1 MAADLLPQILPDVK
15 KHIYPSSLPLSD
27 WKLKEGEVP
36 HAFSPKLNDQTWK
49 NHTVPAPWGG
59 YDKTAWFRKLV
70 TIPNEFAGRPVALV
84 LDLSEALVY
93 VNGKPFQGV
102 DANHQEVLLTP
113 KPRAQQTFQIAIEAY
128 SGRKKGPASFPSA
141 SLSVVNPTA
150 RSLYH
155 GLTALHELE
164 KTLGPSSPD
173 AKEIKELVRQTLI
186 FLKYFK
192 PDGEEY
198 PNAMGRALNFLT
210 RTLETEYKTSIPGL
224 LHLVAHSHI
233 DVVWLWR
240 LHETKKKCGRTFS
253 TALRLMEEYPEFNF
267 TQSQAQL
274 YEFTKQQYPDLYKEI
289 QRRVAEGRWI
299 PTGSM
304 WVEPDC
310 NIPNG
315 ESLVRQ
321 ILYGKRYFKREFGI
335 DSNILWLPD
344 TFGYSWAL
352 PQILKKAGIKY
363 FSTTKLT
370 WNDTTKFPYNT
381 FWWKGIDGSKILTHL
396 TPVGLEGLITPKDFK
411 KSWDAFQEKE
421 ASPHVLQTF
430 GYGDGGGGPTKEHLE
445 QARILKTIAGL
456 PPSSLSS
463 LGEFF
468 ARSEEHAGGV
478 ETWDGEIYL
487 EKHRGTYTTH
497 GWVKRENRLAEREL
511 YNAELLAVLG
521 TLFGQKGAAR
531 KYPDRALEQAWKTL
545 LLNQFHDILPG
556 TAIEPA
562 YEDVKTDF
570 QRIRSSCAAVQET
583 VLSDVMQKP
592 KKGEKEF
599 HFSLFNPLASTRNEY
614 VTLDVRSNEPAFML
628 CDKAGM
634 PIDHQLLG
642 RSGGLAHILCYV
654 TDIPP
659 FSSKHVTV
667 VPLKRKEG
675 TLKPWK
681 VTPKAVETSLFRV
694 RLDSKGQFTSLYDK
708 TLKRELLAKNK
719 RGNEFQTFKDQPK
732 QWDAW
737 DIDPEYSAKATEVL
751 KCQSIKVVEEGPLR
765 ATLRVSHKSDRG
777 SKVVQDIIF
786 YHKLPRIDFR
796 TSAFWKER
804 QTIWKVAFPAGLRTQ
819 QATYEIQFGAVQRPT
834 KTGDP
839 VQKAKFEVPAQ
850 QWADLSEP
858 KFGMSLLNDCKYG
871 YDAKDNTLRLTLLR
885 SPFYPHQV
893 EPWRFNDD
901 KITDQGEHQFTYALW
916 PHRGDWKSGETVRE
930 ARALNNPILV
940 IPGSMVQWPSLLT
953 LSHENIIFD
962 SIKKAEESDEIVI
975 RVHEAHGQST
985 RATMEFGVRIDQA
998 LECDLLENE
1007 VGKLKLK
1014 KTKLPLKFSPFEIKT
1029 LRVRLRPK
1037 R

>member
-1 MAADLLPQILPDVK
+1 M
-15 KHIYPSSLPLSD
+15 
-27 WKLKEGEVP
+27 KEGEP
-36 HAFSPKLNDQTWK
+36 PNAFSPKLNDSTWK
-49 NHTVPAPWGG
+49 NHTIPAPWGG
-59 YDKTAWFRKLV
+59 YDKTVWFRKLV
-70 TIPNEFAGRPVALV
+70 TVPGEFAGRPVALI
-84 LDLSEALVY
+84 LDLPEALVY
-93 VNGKPFQGV
+93 VNGKPFHGADV
-102 DANHQEVLLTP
+102 NHQEVLLAE
-113 KPRAQQTFQIAIEAY
+113 KPRANQEFHIAIEAY
-128 SGRKKGPASFPSA
+128 SGRKKNPASFGTA
-141 SLSVVNPTA
+141 NLCVVNPTA
-150 RSLYH
+150 RSLYY

-164 KTLGPSSPD
+164 KTFGPTSPE
-173 AKEIKELVRQTLI
+173 AKEIRELVRQTLI

-198 PNAMGRALNFLT
+198 PNAIGRALSFLT
-210 RTLETEYKTSIPGL
+210 RTLDAECKTDIPGL
-224 LHLVAHSHI
+224 LHLVAQSHI

-240 LHETKKKCGRTFS
+240 LRETRKKCGRTFS
-253 TALRLMEEYPEFNF
+253 TALRLMEEYPEFTF

-274 YEFTKQQYPDLYKEI
+274 YEYTKQQYPELYKEI
-289 QRRVAEGRWI
+289 RQRVAEGRWF

-321 ILYGKRYFKREFGI
+321 ILYGKRFFKQEFGI

-352 PQILKKAGIKY
+352 PQILKKTGIKY

-370 WNDTTKFPYNT
+370 WNDTSEFPYHT

-396 TPVGLEGLITPKDFK
+396 TPVGLEGSVTPKDLK
-411 KSWDAFQEKE
+411 KSWEAFQDKE
-421 ASPHVLQTF
+421 NSPHVLQTF
-430 GYGDGGGGPTKEHLE
+430 GFGDGGGGPTKEHLE
-445 QARILKTIAGL
+445 HARILKTILGL
-456 PPSSLSS
+456 PPSRLSS
-463 LGEFF
+463 LSEFF
-468 ARSEEHAGGV
+468 ARSEEHADDI
-478 ETWDGEIYL
+478 ETWNQELYL

-497 GWVKRENRLAEREL
+497 GWLKRENRLAERDL

-531 KYPDRALEQAWKTL
+531 RYPGRALEKSWKTL
-545 LLNQFHDILPG
+545 LLNHFHDILPG

-562 YEDVKTDF
+562 YEDVRADF
-570 QRIRSSCAAVQET
+570 QVIRTACASVQET
-583 VLSDVMQKP
+583 VLSDAIQKE
-592 KKGEKEF
+592 KKGQKEF
-599 HFSLFNPLASTRNEY
+599 HFSLFNPLASTRSEY
-614 VTLDVRSNEPAFML
+614 VTLEVRSKEPAFMV
-628 CDKAGM
+628 CDKTGM

-642 RSGGLAHILCYV
+642 RSGGLAHILCSV
-654 TDIPP
+654 ADIPP
-659 FSSKHVTV
+659 FSSKQVTV
-667 VPLKRKEG
+667 VPLNRKEG

-737 DIDPEYSAKATEVL
+737 DLDPTYATKATEVL
-751 KCQSIKVVEEGPLR
+751 ECQSIKVIEEGPLR
-765 ATLRVSHKSDRG
+765 AILRVSHKSDRG

-786 YHKLPRIDFR
+786 YHRLPRIDFR
-796 TSAFWKER
+796 TSVFWKER
-804 QTIWKVAFPAGLRTQ
+804 QTLWKVAFPLNLRSQ
-819 QATYEIQFGAVQRPT
+819 YATYEIQFGAVQRPT
-834 KTGDP
+834 KASDP
-839 VQKAKFEVPAQ
+839 VHKAKFEVPAQ
-850 QWADLSEP
+850 QWADMSES
-858 KFGMSLLNDCKYG
+858 KFGVSLLNDCKYG
-871 YDAKDNTLRLTLLR
+871 YDARENTLRLTLLR

-901 KITDQGEHQFTYALW
+901 KVTDQGEHLFTYALW
-916 PHRGDWKSGETVRE
+916 PHQADWRSGETVRE
-930 ARALNNPILV
+930 ARALNNPLIV
-940 IPGSMVQWPSLLT
+940 VPGALTPWPSLFT
-953 LSHENIIFD
+953 LSHENIVLD

-975 RVHEAHGQST
+975 RLHEAHGQST
-985 RATMEFGVRIDQA
+985 RATMEFGVRIEQA

>member
-15 KHIYPSSLPLSD
+15 NHIYPASLSLSD

-36 HAFSPKLNDQTWK
+36 NAFSPKLNDNTWK

-70 TIPNEFAGRPVALV
+70 TIPDEFAGRPVALV

-102 DANHQEVLLTP
+102 DANHQEVLLTT
-113 KPRAQQTFQIAIEAY
+113 KPRGRQTFQIAIEAY
-128 SGRKKGPASFPSA
+128 SGRRKGPAAFASA

-164 KTLGPSSPD
+164 KTLGPSSPE

-198 PNAMGRALNFLT
+198 PNAIGRALNFLT

-240 LHETKKKCGRTFS
+240 LQETRKKCGRTFS

-274 YEFTKQQYPDLYKEI
+274 YEFTKQRYPDLYKEI
-289 QRRVAEGRWI
+289 QQRVAEGRWI

-381 FWWKGIDGSKILTHL
+381 FWWKGIDGSKVLTHL
-396 TPVGLEGLITPKDFK
+396 TPVGLEGSITPKDFK
-411 KSWDAFQEKE
+411 KSWEAFQEKE
-421 ASPHVLQTF
+421 TSPHVLQTF

-445 QARILKTIAGL
+445 QARVLKTIAGL

-468 ARSEEHAGGV
+468 ARSEEHAGDV
-478 ETWDGEIYL
+478 ETWGGEIYL

-531 KYPDRALEQAWKTL
+531 KYPDRALEQSWKTL

-562 YEDVKTDF
+562 YDDVKIDF
-570 QRIRSSCAAVQET
+570 QRIRSSCASVQET
-583 VLSDVMQKP
+583 VLSDAMQKP

-599 HFSLFNPLASTRNEY
+599 HFSLFNPLASTRCDY
-614 VTLDVRSNEPAFML
+614 ITLEVRTKEQAFL
-628 CDKAGM
+628 VCDKAGM
-634 PIDHQLLG
+634 QIEHQSLG
-642 RSGGLAHILCYV
+642 RKGGSARILCYV
-654 TDIPP
+654 ADIPP
-659 FSSKHVTV
+659 FSTKEITV
-667 VPLKRKEG
+667 VPLNRKQ
-675 TLKPWK
+675 TALKPWK

-694 RLDSKGQFTSLYDK
+694 RLDSKGQFTSLFDK

-737 DIDPEYSAKATEVL
+737 DLDPEYTAKATEVL
-751 KCQSIKVVEEGPLR
+751 KCQSIKVIEEGPLR
-765 ATLRVSHKSDRG
+765 AILRVSHKSDRG
-777 SKVVQDIIF
+777 SKVAQDIIF

-804 QTIWKVAFPAGLRTQ
+804 QTMWKVAFPVGLRTQ

-834 KTGDP
+834 KASDP
-839 VQKAKFEVPAQ
+839 IHKAKFEVPAQ
-850 QWADLSEP
+850 QWADLSES
-858 KFGMSLLNDCKYG
+858 KFGVSLLNDCKYG

-930 ARALNNPILV
+930 ARLLNNPILV
-940 IPGSMVQWPSLLT
+940 VPGSMVQWPSLLT
-953 LSHENIIFD
+953 LSHGNIILD

-975 RVHEAHGQST
+975 RAHEAHGQST
-985 RATMEFGVRIDQA
+985 KATMEFGVRIDQA